1 LKENFEIPKKKQLV
15 LIKKHF
21 YYCMYPDRK
30 KTGRKKIL
38 EICQSKLKE
47 RKREREREMPVE
59 IN

>member
-1 LKENFEIPKKKQLV
+1 
-15 LIKKHF
+15 
-21 YYCMYPDRK
+21 MYPDRK